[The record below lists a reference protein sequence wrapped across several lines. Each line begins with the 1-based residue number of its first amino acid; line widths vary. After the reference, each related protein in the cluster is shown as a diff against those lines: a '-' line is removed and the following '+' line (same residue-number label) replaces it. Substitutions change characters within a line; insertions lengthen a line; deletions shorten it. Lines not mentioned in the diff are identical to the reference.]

1 MKKID
6 KYYIEKRKI
15 IDVKIS
21 DFKEYN
27 IPKLL
32 CCDIWNVIDLT
43 KKQVLMRV
51 IAQLFCRVLHII
63 EDIDS
68 STSKNIAIEIKYSN
82 DIRKDNQTIFNNIY
96 RYLKPASHFT
106 VIKKYKLNILHFP
119 YRFFYFCKYILSF
132 KNISLKNKMFLSA
145 QLMMLKDFQNNL
157 AKNIKF
163 KQYNKMLIFQEHD
176 TISSFIIQT
185 AQKQGVKVISPQHSY
200 PMNRNEDFDQMFFE
214 GFLVDYKLLW
224 NEFIYKQFLSANI
237 DAKRLYIVGNTK
249 LLNIVKNN
257 VPQEKFFNYFGVTL
271 EWPLNINADKNNLCL
286 LEIADK
292 LAQKYDMTYII
303 KFHPADDINKYNKI
317 LSSKYCKGVVD
328 KNMSMSE
335 YGEKVMFSLAHVT
348 GAIID
353 LICDYRFVF
362 IHKTE
367 DINYPIETNNIYQ
380 FTNYAQ
386 LDSNF
391 NIWKNNYD
399 YYKQEYKKIV
409 DKYYVKN
416 AKELHDKVIYK
427 ILKE

>member
-43 KKQVLMRV
+43 IKQVLIRV
-51 IAQLFCRVLHII
+51 IAQLFCRILHIT
-63 EDIDS
+63 EDTDS
-68 STSKNIAIEIKYSN
+68 NTSKNIAIEIKYSN

-96 RYLKPASHFT
+96 KYLQPASHFT
-106 VIKKYKLNILHFP
+106 IIKKYKLDILRIP

-132 KNISLKNKMFLSA
+132 KNISLKNKLFLSA
-145 QLMMLKDFQNNL
+145 QLMMLKDFQSKL
-157 AKNIKF
+157 DKNIEF
-163 KQYNKMLIFQEHD
+163 KQYKRMLIFQEHD

-185 AQKQGVKVISPQHSY
+185 AQKQKVKVLVPQHGS
-200 PMNRNEDFDQMFFE
+200 PMNRKEDFDQMFFE
-214 GFLVDYKLLW
+214 GFLANYKLLW
-224 NEFIYKQFLSANI
+224 NKFTYEQFLKAGISENN
-237 DAKRLYIVGNTK
+237 LFIVGNTK
-249 LLNIVKNN
+249 NLNIKYNRLPHEN
-257 VPQEKFFNYFGVTL
+257 LFSIFGVVL
-271 EWPLNINADKNNLCL
+271 EWPLNINADENNKRL
-286 LEIADK
+286 LLIAEK
-292 LAQKYDMTYII
+292 LSKKYNLTYIVKI
-303 KFHPADDINKYNKI
+303 HPVDNINKYEAI
-317 LSSKYCKGVVD
+317 LSDKYCKGFVD
-328 KNMSMSE
+328 KNISMTE
-335 YGEKVMFSLAHVT
+335 YGRNVIFSLAHVT

-362 IHKTE
+362 IHKTK
-367 DINYPIETNNIYQ
+367 DINYPIETDNIYQ
-380 FTNYAQ
+380 FTNYSQ
-386 LDSNF
+386 LDNNF